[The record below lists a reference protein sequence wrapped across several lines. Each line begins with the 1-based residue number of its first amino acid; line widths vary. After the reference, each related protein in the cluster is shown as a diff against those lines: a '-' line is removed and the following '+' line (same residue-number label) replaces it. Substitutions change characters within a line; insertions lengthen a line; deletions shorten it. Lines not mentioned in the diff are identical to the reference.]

1 LDEYLKEVK
10 KPTLGLPQP
19 RKPGEG
25 EKNAS
30 WANYVPLKRDD
41 ESSQDSPKEER
52 RNKDSK
58 GSSVRVD
65 DVLDIKFQQE
75 ERRGGFGRGRGERS
89 DRGQRKDRPGGKG
102 PRQNNKQSAPNFQD
116 ESSFP
121 ALSTKA

>member
-10 KPTLGLPQP
+10 KPTFGLPEP

-25 EKNAS
+25 EKNATWS
-30 WANYVPLKRDD
+30 NFVPLKRDD
-41 ESSQDSPKEER
+41 DLSHEDSPKER
-52 RNKDSK
+52 RNKEPK
-58 GSSVRVD
+58 NAAVRVD

-75 ERRGGFGRGRGERS
+75 ERRGYGRGRGERF
-89 DRGQRKDRPGGKG
+89 DRGQGRKDRSSPRG
-102 PRQNNKQSAPNFQD
+102 PRQGKQSAPNFQD